1 MRFRPCI
8 DIHNGVVKQI
18 VGGSLKDEGDR
29 ARENFSAVHPADYY
43 ASLYQKDHLSGGHV
57 ILLNPP
63 TSKYY
68 EQTLAQA
75 KCALQ
80 AYPDGL
86 QVGGGICAENAESF
100 LHMGAS
106 HVIVTSYVFS
116 EGKIHWENLKRLRS
130 TVGKE
135 RIVLDLSCRKRDGK
149 YYVVTNRWQTF
160 TKEELTVDLLQK
172 MAEFCDEYLIHGVDV
187 EGKASGVDEQLA
199 KLLGKY
205 EGNAMTYAGGIGSM
219 KDLKDFEKMTEGRID
234 FTIGSALD
242 LFGGSL
248 PYNLVKA
255 YHESSVIDCEKS
267 RE

>member
-18 VGGSLKDEGDR
+18 VGGSLKDEGDH
-29 ARENFSAVHPADYY
+29 ARENFSAVHNADYY
-43 ASLYQKDHLSGGHV
+43 AKMYKKDQLRGGHV
-57 ILLNPP
+57 ILLNPS

-68 EQTLAQA
+68 EKTLWQA

-80 AYPDGL
+80 AFPDGL

-100 LHMGAS
+100 LNMGAS

-116 EGKIHWENLKRLRS
+116 EGKIQWGNLKRLKNA
-130 TVGKE
+130 VGKE

-160 TKEELTVDLLQK
+160 TEEELTLELLEE
-172 MAEFCDEYLIHGVDV
+172 MADFCDEYLIHGVDV
-187 EGKASGVDEQLA
+187 EGHASGVDVQLA

-205 EGNAMTYAGGIGSM
+205 EGNPMTYAGGIGSVE
-219 KDLKDFEKMTEGRID
+219 DLKNFEKMTEGKVD

-242 LFGGSL
+242 LFGGSF
-248 PYNLVKA
+248 PYDFVKA
-255 YHESSVIDCEKS
+255 YCE
-267 RE
+267 